1 MQLTRKQRRR
11 LRKTLLASSC
21 ALLGVMPSA
30 MADKGDWTFDTS
42 ALFYSEVGGILVLE
56 PMILAK
62 QDRGDDSYLTLN
74 IVGDVLTGPTP
85 TGGMPSSKSQT
96 VTGPSG
102 KKTTAIAP
110 GQTPVNKYFKDTRG
124 AVKATWS
131 QPLGDLWRLDWG
143 GGVSLEDDFK
153 SLAANALLARSFNEQ
168 NTTLS
173 GGLSYEY
180 DSINPIGGVPQP
192 LSVVPAA
199 GGTSPVAHSRSK
211 NIKGVL
217 IGVTQVMNQ
226 NWLVQMNFSYGASS
240 GYLNNYYKQVSVIAS
255 QATAQTALGDP
266 LYQIY
271 ENRPSTRSQ
280 RTIYLRNKVY
290 LDGNVLDISY
300 RYGWDTWG
308 IRSNTLGLRYRWALS
323 DHFFLEPQLR
333 YYRQSAAY
341 FYRRGLLNS
350 EPLPAFVSADY
361 RLDAFTGRTIGLEFG
376 THVSKGSWWPAG
388 TLTLRLEHYTQTGGS
403 DPQVNIGVQQ
413 NFSLFPGLSA
423 NIVQVDYSFG
433 F

>member
-11 LRKTLLASSC
+11 LRRTLWASSC
-21 ALLGVMPSA
+21 ALLGVMPNA
-30 MADKGDWTFDTS
+30 MADKGDWNFDS
-42 ALFYSEVGGILVLE
+42 SVLYYSEVNGIMALE
-56 PMILAK
+56 PIVLAK
-62 QDRGDDSYLTLN
+62 KDLGNDSSLTLN
-74 IVGDVLTGPTP
+74 IVADVLSGSTP
-85 TGGMPSSKSQT
+85 TGGMPSTMTQT

-102 KKTTAIAP
+102 KKTTTIAP

-131 QPLGDLWRLDWG
+131 QPLGDVWRLDLG
-143 GGVSLEDDFK
+143 GSVSLEDDFK
-153 SLAANALLARSFNEQ
+153 SLGANVLLERNFNEQ
-168 NTTLS
+168 NTTVS

-180 DSINPIGGVPQP
+180 DSINPIGGVPDP
-192 LSVVPAA
+192 LSVVPAT
-199 GGTSPVAHSRSK
+199 GGTSPVAHSRTK
-211 NIKGVL
+211 DIRDAF
-217 IGVTQVMNQ
+217 IGVTQVMNR

-240 GYLNNYYKQVSVIAS
+240 GYLNDYYKQVSVIES
-255 QATAQTALGDP
+255 QSNTATPQGDP

-280 RTIYLRNKVY
+280 RTIYLRNKIY

-300 RYGWDTWG
+300 RYGWDTWN
-308 IRSNTLGLRYRWALS
+308 IHSNTLGLRYRWVLN
-323 DHFFLEPQLR
+323 DHSFLEPHLR

-350 EPLPAFVSADY
+350 EPLPDYVSADY
-361 RLDAFTGRTIGLEFG
+361 RLAGFTGRTIGLEFG
-376 THVSKGSWWPAG
+376 TDVSKGNWWPAG
-388 TLTLRLEHYTQTGGS
+388 TLTLRLEHDTQTGGS

-413 NFSLFPGLSA
+413 DFSLFPGLSA